1 MAQLQTSQRPRR
13 ATAGSAGLDLCAT
26 ARLILTPKM
35 GVQAI
40 ESDFQGPL
48 EEGTVGLLLGHSS
61 STLKGLIIHPGV
73 IDSDYTGMVKIMVES
88 PRGITAINPGDR
100 IAQLVILP
108 SKHLQFSASKKQRGS
123 EGFGSTG
130 VDCTF
135 LSLELDQRP
144 TLKIKINGKDILGLL
159 DTGADRSIIASKDW
173 PPKWPKQASSQS
185 LRGLGY
191 SETPEM
197 SAVMLCWEDA
207 EGHSGT
213 VQPYVLD
220 LPISLWGRDLLKDMN
235 YKLSNEYSRV
245 SQKLMKDMGHH
256 PNYGIGKF
264 LQGRNEPTEVV
275 QRPPRQGLGFS

>member
-1 MAQLQTSQRPRR
+1 
-13 ATAGSAGLDLCAT
+13 
-26 ARLILTPKM
+26 M

-48 EEGTVGLLLGHSS
+48 EEGTVGLLLGRSS

-88 PRGITAINPGDR
+88 PR
-100 IAQLVILP
+100 
-108 SKHLQFSASKKQRGS
+108 
-123 EGFGSTG
+123 
-130 VDCTF
+130 
-135 LSLELDQRP
+135 ELDQRP

-197 SAVMLCWEDA
+197 SAVMLRWEDA

-275 QRPPRQGLGFS
+275 QRPSRQGLGFS